1 MKQIDEKKN
10 AEELLEIINEG
21 TKKIL
26 DLAGIASH
34 FGEDVANHMKDRLE
48 EKKDEKKNSEY
59 FTGSIHGSRFT
70 DRMRRQQSGFGSI
83 RRGRRKSN

>member
-10 AEELLEIINEG
+10 AEELLAIINEG

-34 FGEDVANHMKDRLE
+34 FGEDVVNHMKERLE
-48 EKKDEKKNSEY
+48 EKKDEK
-59 FTGSIHGSRFT
+59 
-70 DRMRRQQSGFGSI
+70 
-83 RRGRRKSN
+83 RGN

>member
-1 MKQIDEKKN
+1 MEQIDEKKN

-34 FGEDVANHMKDRLE
+34 LGEDVANHMKDRLE
-48 EKKDEKKNSEY
+48 EKKDEKRGLDLQAFRGNE
-59 FTGSIHGSRFT
+59 GSYP
-70 DRMRRQQSGFGSI
+70 D
-83 RRGRRKSN
+83 

>member
-26 DLAGIASH
+26 DLTGIASH

-48 EKKDEKKNSEY
+48 EKKDEK
-59 FTGSIHGSRFT
+59 
-70 DRMRRQQSGFGSI
+70 
-83 RRGRRKSN
+83 RGN

>member
-1 MKQIDEKKN
+1 MCNPIPGRSASDDLPGINQNEMKQKEEKKN

-48 EKKDEKKNSEY
+48 EKKDEK
-59 FTGSIHGSRFT
+59 
-70 DRMRRQQSGFGSI
+70 
-83 RRGRRKSN
+83 RGN

>member
-48 EKKDEKKNSEY
+48 EKKDEKKNGKYVS
-59 FTGSIHGSRFT
+59 GSGNGNSHGI
-70 DRMRRQQSGFGSI
+70 RMW
-83 RRGRRKSN
+83 